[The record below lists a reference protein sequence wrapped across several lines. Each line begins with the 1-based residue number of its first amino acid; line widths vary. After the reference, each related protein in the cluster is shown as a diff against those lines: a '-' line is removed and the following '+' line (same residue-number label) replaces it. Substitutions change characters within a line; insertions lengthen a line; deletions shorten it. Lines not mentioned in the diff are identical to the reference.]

1 MRKFLITILFM
12 LCSVVSY
19 SQAYASY
26 TSDAYMPGINYS
38 EISSY
43 TMWNVEEIDEPNAS
57 YLVQFYHN
65 LNDLP
70 QNGKILV
77 KLDNDKI
84 IEFSYTSNPTT
95 RLINYEKNGSKVEYA
110 QNYKMQVFINN
121 NELLDIAAYSVKK
134 IRIQTVTSYYDLK
147 TNIFNALPVGYA
159 NIKNQIRNKSLYNNF

>member
-1 MRKFLITILFM
+1 MILFM

-26 TSDAYMPGINYS
+26 TSDAYIPGVNYS

-43 TMWNVEEIDEPNAS
+43 TMWNVEEIDELNAS

-84 IEFSYTSNPTT
+84 IEFRYSTKNSPRILIYNSEIGDQISY
-95 RLINYEKNGSKVEYA
+95 IQ
-110 QNYKMQVFINN
+110 QNKMQVFIND
-121 NELLDIAAYSVKK
+121 NELLDIAAYGVKK
-134 IRIQTVTSYYDLK
+134 IRVQTVTSYKDLK
-147 TNIFNALPVGYA
+147 TNIFNTLPVGHA